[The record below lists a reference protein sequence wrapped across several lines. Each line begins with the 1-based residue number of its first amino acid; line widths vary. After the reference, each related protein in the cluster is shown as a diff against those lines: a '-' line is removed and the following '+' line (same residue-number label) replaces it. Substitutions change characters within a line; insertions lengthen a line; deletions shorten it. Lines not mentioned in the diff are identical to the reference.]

1 MSEHKA
7 EFRSSVVALMPKL
20 RRFAFSLCG
29 TAHDADDLVQS
40 AIERAL
46 KNEAQWRPESRL
58 DSWMYRI
65 VQNLWIDQSRQR
77 RSRGE
82 VVPIEDLIS
91 ATGEDGRNT
100 MRNRSAAA
108 KAMAA
113 FADLSPEIKAAAALV
128 IINGDSYREAADALD
143 VPLGTIASR
152 VARARIALETALN
165 DEDDL

>member
-1 MSEHKA
+1 
-7 EFRSSVVALMPKL
+7 MPKL
-20 RRFAFSLCG
+20 RRFAFSLSG

-46 KNEAQWRPESRL
+46 KSEEQWRPESRL

-91 ATGEDGRNT
+91 AMGEDGRDT
-100 MRNRSAAA
+100 VRHRSAAA

-113 FADLSPEIKAAAALV
+113 FAALSPEIKAAAALV

-152 VARARIALETALN
+152 VARARIALESALN